1 MAQRSIKQR
10 KNLAISAQHAYA
22 AMLSLL
28 LMTVPTMAAADGKMG
43 EGARERARDQPL
55 KILFDPVTISQNPLP
70 DFSYAGYGFGI
81 KDLPVDSG
89 TIIDVT
95 KYGARADDDIDD
107 SAAFLA
113 AIAAANEV
121 PGKVTVRVPKG
132 KFIISEI
139 LRIERSNFVFE
150 GAGRGKSG
158 TELYFP
164 RPLEMVDKTNEFDE
178 LREYLA
184 EGNKRQVEKNT
195 NINALFTAYSWSGG
209 FIRTGPAGS
218 RAAPYLEKL
227 DKPLPELTSGLSGR
241 QGQQVVKVASVSSL
255 KIGQVVQL
263 QWFPINGEKSAIIK
277 SLYGD
282 TNLKIGSHHWSFP
295 KRPLVTQATRVM
307 AISGNDI
314 TIGDALLHDI
324 STAQPVVIA
333 DWKHLENVGIQGLRI
348 TFPDSPWFGHHQE
361 RGYNGIF
368 FTGVFDGW
376 IRDIHIDNADSGVLT
391 YDSASATFRDIL
403 ISGNR
408 KGHYSI
414 HVGNAHNILV
424 SDLTVTNPLVH
435 SLSVNTQSSR
445 AVYQRALV
453 TSEPVLDQ
461 HAGAN
466 HQNLFDQIT
475 FRISP
480 RRVDG
485 VPTYDLWDGSGAP
498 YWQPGHGRFNTT
510 WNLQVIVEDGAFAS
524 ETVLLRGLDE
534 GPDARIVG
542 VSGNRTFK
550 IDYRPMPY
558 MEAINNAMTQAPSL
572 YDYQLAKRKR

>member
-1 MAQRSIKQR
+1 MAPVLSKQR
-10 KNLAISAQHAYA
+10 RNLAMSVKHGLSV
-22 AMLSLL
+22 MLPLL
-28 LMTVPTMAAADGKMG
+28 LIATTMPLAAADKTND
-43 EGARERARDQPL
+43 RPL
-55 KILFDPVTISQNPLP
+55 KILSDPATIAQNPLP
-70 DFSYAGYGFGI
+70 DFSYAGYGFGL

-95 KYGARADDDIDD
+95 KYGAIADDDIDD

-113 AIAAANEV
+113 AIAAANAIS
-121 PGKVTVRVPKG
+121 GKVTLRVPKG

-150 GAGRGKSG
+150 GAGRGKNG
-158 TELYFP
+158 TELHFP
-164 RPLEMVDKTNEFDE
+164 RPLEMVDKTPEFDE

-184 EGNKRQVEKNT
+184 KGNKRQVEKNT

-218 RAAPYLEKL
+218 RVAPYLETL
-227 DKPLPELTSGLSGR
+227 DKPLPELAKGLSGK
-241 QGQQVVKVASVSSL
+241 QGQQVVKVAAAAQL
-255 KIGQVVQL
+255 KVGQVIQL
-263 QWFPINGEKSAIIK
+263 QWFPVNGEKSAIIK

-282 TNLKIGSHHWSFP
+282 TALKIGSHHWTFP

-307 AISGNDI
+307 VISGNDI

-324 STAQPVVIA
+324 STVQPAVIA
-333 DWKHLENVGIQGLRI
+333 DWKHLENVGIQGMRL

-376 IRDIHIDNADSGVLT
+376 IRDIHIDNADSGILT

-408 KGHYSI
+408 KGHYSV

-424 SDLTVTNPLVH
+424 SDLTVTNPLIH

-453 TSEPVLDQ
+453 TTEPVLDQ

-466 HQNLFDQIT
+466 HQNLFDQVT

-480 RRVDG
+480 RRIDG

-510 WNLQVIVEDGAFAS
+510 WNVQVIVEDGALAG

-534 GPDARIVG
+534 GPDARIIG
-542 VSGNRTFK
+542 VSGNRPFK
-550 IDYRPMPY
+550 VDYRPTPY
-558 MEAINNAMTQAPSL
+558 VEAINSAMTQVPSL
-572 YDYQLAKRKR
+572 YDYQLAKRRR